1 MKIVIESKTKR
12 MLNKNVE
19 LSNHIYKTLNDIEI
33 FLSQAHFKGNL
44 ILEGNEKKFIL
55 TLNPM
60 QYVSDYLLLDIQE
73 QIKYLVKCNREL
85 KYPLEVN

>member
-1 MKIVIESKTKR
+1 MKIIIENKTKR
-12 MLNKNVE
+12 ILNTNVE

-44 ILEGNEKKFIL
+44 ILEGDEKKFIL
-55 TLNPM
+55 TLNPR
-60 QYVSDYLLLDIQE
+60 QYFRDYLLLDIQE

-85 KYPLEVN
+85 NYPLEVN